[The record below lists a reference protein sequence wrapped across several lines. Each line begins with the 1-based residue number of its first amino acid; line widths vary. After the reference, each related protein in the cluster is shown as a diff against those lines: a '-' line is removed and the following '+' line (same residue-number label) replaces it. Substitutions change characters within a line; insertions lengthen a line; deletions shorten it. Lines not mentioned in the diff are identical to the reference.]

1 MCPTM
6 GQDHGTGSR
15 SCGAAG
21 CLNAGGCG
29 LLRAWPL
36 GEGPPTCCAV
46 LGCKGIELCQLWN
59 LALGWGTVL
68 GYPWLAFHLRCLAPQ
83 LGLGKILRQRRAGMQ
98 AAGERGFVWLHCAC
112 CPPFVCRH
120 PCPPPGSP
128 LNINA
133 SGRLDNN
140 VTGN

>member
-1 MCPTM
+1 MALLPDRT
-6 GQDHGTGSR
+6 QE
-15 SCGAAG
+15 AVV
-21 CLNAGGCG
+21 CL
-29 LLRAWPL
+29 
-36 GEGPPTCCAV
+36 GPGRWGKVPTCCAM
-46 LGCKGIELCQLWN
+46 LGCKGMELLHIRN

-68 GYPWLAFHLRCLAPQ
+68 GYPCFAFRLHRLAPQ
-83 LGLGKILRQRRAGMQ
+83 LGLGKILQQSGAGMQ
-98 AAGERGFVWLHCAC
+98 AAGERGFVRLHCAC